1 MTDLITTFTARRIFI
16 CVVFVYWVCSPIL
29 GQSSKPDLTESSLE
43 TLLNMEVTS
52 ASRKQGKF
60 LETSAAIFVISREDI
75 RRSGLTSIPELLR
88 MVPGL
93 QVAHIDANKWAI
105 TARGS
110 NGRFANKLLVLMDGR
125 SVYTPLFSGVYWD
138 VQDVLLEDIERI
150 EVIRGPGASVW
161 GANAVNGVIN
171 IITRVAKDTQGG
183 LFSVGAGSHER
194 GFASVRYG
202 ARAGSKGYYRIFAKY
217 FDRGPFELPSGQDAQ
232 DQWHFGRVGLRADW
246 ELSPEDT
253 LTLDA
258 GLYGGRAGVT
268 TTLVTSFSP
277 PFEQTL
283 VGQAHVS
290 GGHVLARWKRT
301 VSKQSNFALQLYY
314 DRTDRSEF
322 IQGEHRQTVDF
333 DFTQQVAWGNHHDL
347 VWGLGFRYTTD
358 QTRPRVFAALVP
370 ASRQDQV
377 WSGFVQDEIRLFS
390 KRLHLTLGSK
400 FEHNGYTGFEVQPSA
415 RALWSFTP
423 HHAIWG
429 AISRAVRTPSRADQ
443 DLRLILGAFPTPTGP
458 PTVITAFG
466 DPAFRSEDLLAYE
479 LGYRLNPDQRISLD
493 LATFY
498 NQYDDLRAFRPE
510 VPFLALDP
518 PPPHIVVPLRLVN
531 GMRGQTYGAELA
543 GNLNLTQ
550 RWRLS
555 PGLTFV
561 RQLLRAA
568 PGTNST
574 LSEANEGD
582 NPVWQAHMRSFVD
595 LPHQVEW
602 DLTLHLVGPL
612 AAQDTPRYARL
623 DMRLGW
629 RPTETLDLCVVLQ
642 NLADPRHQE
651 FNAFPQFASS
661 TQVRRSA
668 YAKFTWSF

>member
-1 MTDLITTFTARRIFI
+1 MRDFMTISTARHILI
-16 CVVFVYWVCSPIL
+16 CVVFVCWICSPAL
-29 GQSSKPDLTESSLE
+29 GQTPKPDLTETSLE
-43 TLLNMEVTS
+43 ALMNIEVTS
-52 ASRKQGKF
+52 ASRKQEKF
-60 LETSAAIFVISREDI
+60 FTASSAIFVILREDI

-110 NGRFANKLLVLMDGR
+110 NGRFANKLLVLIDGR
-125 SVYTPLFSGVYWD
+125 SVYTPWFSGVYWD

-171 IITRVAKDTQGG
+171 IITKSAKDTQGG
-183 LFSVGAGSHER
+183 LFSAGAGNQER

-202 ARAGSKGYYRIFAKY
+202 ARAGSKGHYRIFAKY

-232 DQWHFGRVGLRADW
+232 DQWHFGRVGFRADW
-246 ELSPEDT
+246 ELSPEDS

-258 GLYGGRAGVT
+258 GLYGGRAGLTVR
-268 TTLVTSFSP
+268 LVTSFAP
-277 PFEQTL
+277 PFEETL
-283 VGQAHVS
+283 VAQAHVS
-290 GGHVLARWKRT
+290 GGHVLARWKRM
-301 VSKQSNFALQLYY
+301 VSKQSNLALQVYY
-314 DRTDRSEF
+314 DRTDRSEV
-322 IQGEHRQTVDF
+322 IQGERRHTLDL
-333 DFTQQVAWGNHHDL
+333 DFTHQLGWGNHHDL

-358 QTRPRVFAALVP
+358 QTQPRFFGVFVP
-370 ASRQDQV
+370 DSRQDYIWNV
-377 WSGFVQDEIRLFS
+377 FIQDEIRLFS
-390 KRLHLTLGSK
+390 KRLRLTLGSK
-400 FEHNGYTGFEVQPSA
+400 FEHNGYTGFEVQPNA

-429 AISRAVRTPSRADQ
+429 AISRAVRTPSRAERDG
-443 DLRLILGAFPTPTGP
+443 RFILGAFSTPTGP

-466 DPAFRSEDLLAYE
+466 NPAFRSEDLLAYE

-498 NQYDDLRAFRPE
+498 NQYDDLRAFRQE

-518 PPPHIVVPLRLVN
+518 PPPRIVVPLRLVN

-543 GNLNLTQ
+543 GNLILTQ

-561 RQLLRAA
+561 RQHLRAVL
-568 PGTNST
+568 GTNST
-574 LSEANEGD
+574 LSEANKGD
-582 NPVWQAHMRSFVD
+582 NPVWQAHVRSFVN

-623 DMRLGW
+623 DTRLGW

-651 FNAFPQFASS
+651 FNAFPQFALS

-668 YAKFTWSF
+668 YTKFTWSF